1 MNRPYLDFYLD
12 VGFLSIRTDLM
23 HVALNEDSYVYIRL
37 SWRFFKWEG
46 GFKLYE
52 PGRERRR
59 RLSGQP

>member
-23 HVALNEDSYVYIRL
+23 HVVLHEDVYVYIRL
-37 SWRFFKWEG
+37 SWRLFKWEG

-52 PGRERRR
+52 PGRLRARRP
-59 RLSGQP
+59 SE